1 MENDFKNSKY
11 LKAKKRVA
19 EIRKFYS
26 SLLLYSLFIAFLA
39 GLNYYV
45 NEFRNPWFLWAAFG
59 WGIGIFF
66 QAIKAFQWSPFLG
79 KDWEERKIKQLMDD
93 ENIKDQYNGN

>member
-1 MENDFKNSKY
+1 M
-11 LKAKKRVA
+11 KAKKRVA

>member
-26 SLLLYSLFIAFLA
+26 SLLFYSLFIAFLA

-79 KDWEERKIKQLMDD
+79 KDWEERKIKQFMDD
-93 ENIKDQYNGN
+93 EHIKDQYNGN